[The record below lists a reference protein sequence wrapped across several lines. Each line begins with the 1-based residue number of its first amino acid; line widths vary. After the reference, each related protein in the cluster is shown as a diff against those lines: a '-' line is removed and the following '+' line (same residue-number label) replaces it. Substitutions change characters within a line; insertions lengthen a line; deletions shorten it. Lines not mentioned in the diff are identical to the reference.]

1 MLLLYNK
8 YFGKIY
14 LERFYFECEYK
25 ISEIY
30 FIHFFKY
37 TFISLELKTQS
48 FFFIFIY
55 FIISINFIK

>member
-48 FFFIFIY
+48 FFLIFIY